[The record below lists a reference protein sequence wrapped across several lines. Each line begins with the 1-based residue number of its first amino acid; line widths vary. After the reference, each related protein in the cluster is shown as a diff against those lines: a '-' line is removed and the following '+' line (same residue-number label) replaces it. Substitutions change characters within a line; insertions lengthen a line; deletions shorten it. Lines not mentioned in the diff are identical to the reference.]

1 MRERAALLLRFVR
14 RLARLGCGLLALA
27 LSATATA
34 QPAWRVPDPALIE
47 PANVAGYY
55 AEVLRLALRKGGS
68 APGEPHI
75 EWVGG
80 RGMVRERYRRM
91 LAAGEIDVLWSSSTP
106 AREAE
111 FLPVR
116 FNLLKGLNEH
126 RLLLVRRVDLPRFRG
141 VRDLRDL
148 RAFSAGAGTHWSDAQ
163 ILRANGLR
171 VVTANQHPSL
181 FRMLA
186 LGRFDFLAL
195 GAAEIDD
202 ALQAHADLDLVIEPR
217 LVVRYHQ
224 PIYFFVN
231 RRQPALAERILRGL
245 QRAARNGSLEQVFMA
260 HATLRDAWERVS
272 RPGRHS
278 IALQPLEARAVA
290 PAQVLSRRTP
300 GSSQATTALR
310 SAAMAS

>member
-14 RLARLGCGLLALA
+14 RLARRGCGLLALV
-27 LSATATA
+27 LSTTAAA

-68 APGEPHI
+68 APGEPQI

-116 FNLLKGLNEH
+116 FNLLRGVNEH
-126 RLLLVRRVDLPRFRG
+126 RLLLVRRADLPRFRG

-163 ILRANGLR
+163 ILRANG
-171 VVTANQHPSL
+171 QHPSL

-202 ALQAHADLDLVIEPR
+202 ALQTHADLALVIEPR

-231 RRQPALAERILRGL
+231 RQPALAERILRGL
-245 QRAARNGSLEQVFMA
+245 QRAARDGSLEQVFMA

-278 IALQPLEARAVA
+278 IVLQPLEARAVA